1 MANKSGIGK
10 QTLVGSFVVGGVA
23 LGLGALIFFGNVSLF
38 SKNRHAVIVFQNSV
52 SGLSVGAP
60 VTFRGV
66 RVGSVDSVT
75 LRYDPATRHAYI
87 PVDISLD
94 PKQVHV
100 MKSPGFPSRNLD
112 LRETVAH
119 GLRAEQNMQSFVT
132 GTVNINLDF
141 YPGSPAEFHPHVSDL
156 PEIPTHESAIQKIKD
171 SLQDLP
177 LKELSDNANEA
188 VLSIREVARNL
199 DSDLP
204 PLVASLRQSSQD
216 SQETLKAATRAIND
230 LQGKLDTTLL
240 NMDKLMRT
248 SNAQLEARGT
258 DLHQTLTS
266 ATKATDQARKTLE
279 SVQGML
285 SPRSSDRDN
294 LDSALRDIA
303 AAAASLRGFASD
315 VERNPQLLL
324 MGRKR

>member
-1 MANKSGIGK
+1 M
-10 QTLVGSFVVGGVA
+10 
-23 LGLGALIFFGNVSLF
+23 F
-38 SKNRHAVIVFQNSV
+38 SKSSRAVIVFQDSV

-66 RVGSVDSVT
+66 RVGSVDSLT
-75 LRYDPATRHAYI
+75 LRYDPASLHAYI
-87 PVDISLD
+87 PVNISLD
-94 PKQVHV
+94 PKQVH
-100 MKSPGFPSRNLD
+100 MMQEAGSSSHGLD
-112 LRETVAH
+112 LTDAIAH
-119 GLRAEQNMQSFVT
+119 GLRAEQNVQSFVT

-141 YPGSPAEFHPHVSDL
+141 YPGSPAVLHPHVSDL
-156 PEIPTHESAIQKIKD
+156 TEIPTHVSAIQKIKE

-188 VLSIREVARNL
+188 VLSIREVAQKL
-199 DSDLP
+199 DVDVP

-216 SQETLKAATRAIND
+216 SQETLRAATRAIND
-230 LQGKLDTTLL
+230 LQGKLDTTLV
-240 NMDKLMRT
+240 NMDRLMRT
-248 SNAQLEARGT
+248 SNAQLEARGA
-258 DLHQTLTS
+258 DLHQTLSS
-266 ATKATDQARKTLE
+266 ATNATDQARKTLE

-324 MGRKR
+324 MGRQR